1 MKLEEFLNE
10 ANLVDTYIKTSKK
23 DISDIKDDL
32 RKLEK
37 SLSSKDVIGAL
48 SAAKMIK
55 SIANDIAIRMER
67 IKNEV

>member
-37 SLSSKDVIGAL
+37 ALSSKDVIGAL
-48 SAAKMIK
+48 GAARMIK
-55 SIANDIAIRMER
+55 SVAGDIIGRMER